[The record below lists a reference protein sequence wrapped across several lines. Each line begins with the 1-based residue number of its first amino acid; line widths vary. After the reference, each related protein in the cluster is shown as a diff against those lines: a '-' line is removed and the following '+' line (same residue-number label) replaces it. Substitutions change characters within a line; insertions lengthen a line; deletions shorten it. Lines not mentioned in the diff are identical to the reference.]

1 MHLSTISSSVGAAL
15 NFAVCI
21 VTIPFLGPVG
31 AALAFT
37 LATLITNAIQYYF
50 VYTRVVKFRIITII
64 GRPTLAGIGMA
75 AVLLLLPDLNLF
87 LAVGLGFLVYV
98 ALLFVFK
105 AIDDEDKD
113 IMKRVFKKD

>member
-1 MHLSTISSSVGAAL
+1 
-15 NFAVCI
+15 
-21 VTIPFLGPVG
+21 
-31 AALAFT
+31 
-37 LATLITNAIQYYF
+37 
-50 VYTRVVKFRIITII
+50 
-64 GRPTLAGIGMA
+64 MA